1 MGSAMLIKTSYP
13 PQARL
18 AFVLGDT
25 EYRALV
31 TLRNVGPE
39 VAPAAQRQGS
49 MPQPPARF
57 G

>member
-1 MGSAMLIKTSYP
+1 MLIKTSYP